1 MPEQSPAAKVAQLA
15 HRVLDAPS
23 FQPIVGR
30 AADAAG
36 VPKGPRRD
44 ALAAHM
50 ALAYAEGYVKGW
62 NTARLERSDF
72 IPDLGS
78 AHTGE

>member
-1 MPEQSPAAKVAQLA
+1 MAEQSNAAKVTQLA

-23 FQPIVGR
+23 FHPIVAR
-30 AADAAG
+30 AAAAAG
-36 VPKGPRRD
+36 VPNGPRRD

-62 NTARLERSDF
+62 NVARMERSDF
-72 IPDLGS
+72 IPDLG
-78 AHTGE
+78 GRGD